1 MENQENISYLHIC
14 QIVGQLYIES
24 RREIENLA
32 SELSKA
38 QRERDDAIRLFTE
51 KNKSNG

>member
-24 RREIENLA
+24 RREVEKLA
-32 SELSKA
+32 SELLKA
-38 QRERDDAIRLFTE
+38 KQERDDAIRLFTE
-51 KNKSNG
+51 KSVKNG